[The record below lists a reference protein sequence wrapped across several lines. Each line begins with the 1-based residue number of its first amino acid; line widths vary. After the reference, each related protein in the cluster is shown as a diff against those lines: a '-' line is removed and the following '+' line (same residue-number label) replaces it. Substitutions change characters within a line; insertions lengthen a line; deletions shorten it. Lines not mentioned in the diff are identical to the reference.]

1 MRNRGLFHGAFIIS
15 SALLMANLGAMID
28 FFLHPDIPYFDE
40 EHLIVGGITGLLT
53 AMLLGAIILYV
64 RRLQEALNKV
74 KTLSGMLPICAS
86 CKKIRDDNGYWSGVE
101 TYVSKHTE
109 VVFSHGLCPECE
121 KKMYKEL
128 EQLKNGD
135 T

>member
-1 MRNRGLFHGAFIIS
+1 MRYTGLLHGALILG
-15 SALLMANLGAMID
+15 SAFFMANLGAMID
-28 FFLHPDIPYFDE
+28 FFQHPDIPYFDE

-64 RRLQEALNKV
+64 RRLQDALNKV